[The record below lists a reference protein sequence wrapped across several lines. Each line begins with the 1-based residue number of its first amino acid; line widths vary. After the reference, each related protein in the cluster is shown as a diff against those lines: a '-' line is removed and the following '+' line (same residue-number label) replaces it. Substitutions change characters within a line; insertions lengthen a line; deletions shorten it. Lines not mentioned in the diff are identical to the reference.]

1 MTTSDKG
8 KDTNLKIKKW
18 DKRKEKKARFKKS
31 IARAKKR
38 GDLIY
43 GGFIL
48 INFDKGA
55 YAEDDND
62 RHENA
67 NRLQF
72 MLDS

>member
-1 MTTSDKG
+1 MIYNRG
-8 KDTNLKIKKW
+8 NINLKIKKW

-48 INFDKGA
+48 INFGEGSEC
-55 YAEDDND
+55 ED
-62 RHENA
+62 E
-67 NRLQF
+67 
-72 MLDS
+72 

>member
-8 KDTNLKIKKW
+8 RDTNLKMKEW

-48 INFDKGA
+48 INFD
-55 YAEDDND
+55 
-62 RHENA
+62 
-67 NRLQF
+67 
-72 MLDS
+72 

>member
-1 MTTSDKG
+1 MTELTSSNGDKG
-8 KDTNLKIKKW
+8 MDTSLKIKKW

-48 INFDKGA
+48 INFDKGT
-55 YAEDDND
+55 Y
-62 RHENA
+62 
-67 NRLQF
+67 
-72 MLDS
+72 